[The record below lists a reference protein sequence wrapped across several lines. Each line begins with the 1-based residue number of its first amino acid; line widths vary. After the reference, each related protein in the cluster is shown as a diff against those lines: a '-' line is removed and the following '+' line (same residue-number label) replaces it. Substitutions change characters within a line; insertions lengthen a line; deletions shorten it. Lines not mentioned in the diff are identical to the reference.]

1 MKKAKLPA
9 SSSSSGPTEK
19 NGLHLDP
26 AAAAARGA
34 GRTNGE
40 EDAEMLLADQDE
52 LRAPGASTPR
62 GGTGPPSP
70 PMTRSPP
77 SPPSVGPASLFPPP
91 VSVSVTLGA
100 VLRDVA
106 GDLRGHAFASR

>member
-9 SSSSSGPTEK
+9 SSSSSSVPTEK

-26 AAAAARGA
+26 TSAAAAARGA

-52 LRAPGASTPR
+52 LRAPGASTPG
-62 GGTGPPSP
+62 GGTANLFRKKATLPQPSAP
-70 PMTRSPP
+70 AAARKPLRIKIGTPLSLSPT
-77 SPPSVGPASLFPPP
+77 G
-91 VSVSVTLGA
+91 
-100 VLRDVA
+100 
-106 GDLRGHAFASR
+106 FAQLSI

>member
-52 LRAPGASTPR
+52 LRAPGASAPG
-62 GGTGPPSP
+62 GGTANLFRKKATLPQPSAPAAARKPLRIKIGTPSP
-70 PMTRSPP
+70 PLSY
-77 SPPSVGPASLFPPP
+77 SIPSVAN
-91 VSVSVTLGA
+91 
-100 VLRDVA
+100 
-106 GDLRGHAFASR
+106 